1 MNNIESIKEDYV
13 IGDPIRIVCSLG
25 IKEGY
30 IVDFK
35 DSRIKIRPFEEGRK
49 PISISEDSI
58 KDFEEATPPQKSSFN
73 NKLDSSNTPEL
84 VNSTSVEK
92 EDILPNAPSISLSEN
107 KGNIEVPKQKTLD
120 QTGEVAKHTQENNQL
135 SKVPVSISSEEPTS
149 SSNSFLSHK
158 DEEKRLLKEAKQK
171 SKNNYNGSTANS
183 LGNLASLLG
192 VEDTITKIREEELND
207 VVREMGEI
215 QNVGSQFGFIR
226 DFKTN
231 TRLWFAV
238 SELIEADKTNYTRGE
253 YVVYTKSKNYKGDTA
268 LCIHRPMTIK
278 NLLIVVDN
286 LAKNGKRM
294 DANEVLTHI
303 FSSHP
308 NCQAAIE
315 KQKEINRSHQFSTY
329 KTAYSTGETSL
340 YVKAKKYSDSK
351 NFDKA
356 IEYYKKAIEA
366 NQKIES
372 AIKDLG
378 MLYIQLAK
386 KAQTEMVASK
396 YREEAKRLME
406 NHRTSLDDTAGN
418 LSYLENFYYAIKDFR
433 NFKKIAN
440 ALLANADEELEGPR
454 HVFLLNKLASVL
466 IREKQI
472 DQARSLLNKA
482 IDLYPEGT
490 GAMKL
495 LEILDTA
502 SPHID
507 EEIESIISAN
517 EIEISSGRISP
528 FIYATLEEYNEYA
541 GVPPKAINKG
551 KFTKDNLEV
560 VRKLIEQFAEKE
572 FAGRSSDRARYLLT
586 EGKLML
592 ELEPENTFRLRSVM
606 ARYCNDMA
614 KIHTYSNSTS
624 DVIRFFY
631 SEAFALEEKYS
642 ATAPQAAYY
651 LLSIVFDLEKLSKEF
666 SKRPSVD
673 YALGLVLDGVVD
685 MKVWNTIVTMFLYN
699 REITANVLGKL
710 YANSKYQKYAKNAL
724 YEFGE
729 KARINNQDDFKNAW
743 IRVIDNRK
751 NEYKQITRSI
761 RSFENIDDIE
771 TMSIS
776 LQNDLGAVIKPWFV
790 KLDVDRLQQ
799 VMSVVSSSILKYHEA
814 SGFRAKEL
822 NYHEIIT
829 SLTDFMKEILEE
841 PTKLSYEAILPLLKE
856 IRNLVD
862 KSFEKFVESSEP
874 SPTVVLLRTE
884 SAAIDQI
891 VPLQIE
897 VSIDKDSSP
906 INNVEIKILNANGIE
921 MISSGENN
929 PLRRSIE
936 GGEKYIFKPIVKVS
950 RQVMEQGAASID
962 VICEFSNGGA
972 IKQNNSTLSLHLYNS
987 TEYESIYNPYASVAE
1002 SGPLD
1007 ATSNMFYG
1015 HKDYISSI
1023 VSAIMDSA
1031 SKQVIIYGQKR
1042 SGKSSVLNRVKQ
1054 DLENAGAFC
1063 VLFSMGKIVRKISE
1077 YSFYYKI
1084 LKTIKDELV
1093 LLTMDGKNVP
1103 EFSIPTK
1110 NEFIAEDEENP
1121 VETFSKY
1128 MQMFKFACRKTSG
1141 WENRRLVVMIDE
1153 FTYMYGAIK
1162 MNSISDTIMQQW
1174 KAVTQDPLTQFS
1186 AVLVGQDVVPAFK
1199 NEPYARNPFGVI
1211 EDLRLTYLDP
1221 ADAKSL
1227 IINPILHNNES
1238 RYVGGAA
1245 DLIMD
1250 YTACNP
1256 YYIQIFCASLVD
1268 YINEKKYKSI
1278 TEADVTDVANRLTA
1292 GVYALDHA
1300 KFENLLNARETENDA
1315 ESIEDGSEIDE
1326 AIMVYNDD
1334 DVETVLRAIAKASEN
1349 KPFANRSD
1357 IKTNLDPDVEDGII
1371 KQLYSRDVIDQKEKY
1386 QDEISHK
1393 EKYRFIKIKVRLYKE
1408 WLLKH

>member
-418 LSYLENFYYAIKDFR
+418 LSYLENFYYAIKDFQ

-440 ALLANADEELEGPR
+440 TLLANADEELEGPR

-710 YANSKYQKYAKNAL
+710 YANSKYQKYAINAL

-962 VICEFSNGGA
+962 VICEFSNGGT

>member
-308 NCQAAIE
+308 NCQVAIE

-418 LSYLENFYYAIKDFR
+418 LSYLENFYYAIKDFQ

-440 ALLANADEELEGPR
+440 TLLANADEELEGPR

-710 YANSKYQKYAKNAL
+710 YANSKYQKYAINAL

-962 VICEFSNGGA
+962 VICEFSNGGT

>member
-49 PISISEDSI
+49 PISISEESI
-58 KDFEEATPPQKSSFN
+58 KDFEEATPPQGSSLDA
-73 NKLDSSNTPEL
+73 KLDTTNTPEL
-84 VNSTSVEK
+84 GNSLYVK
-92 EDILPNAPSISLSEN
+92 NEDLLLNAPSLSLSEN
-107 KGNIEVPKQKTLD
+107 KDHSEDTKQKVQD
-120 QTGEVAKHTQENNQL
+120 NTGEAIIQEQENDQFSEETT
-135 SKVPVSISSEEPTS
+135 SKSSEKQTN

-158 DEEKRLLKEAKQK
+158 DEEKRILKEAKQK
-171 SKNNYNGSTANS
+171 SKKNFNGGTANS
-183 LGNLASLLG
+183 LGDLASLLG
-192 VEDTITKIREEELND
+192 VEDTITKIRKEENND
-207 VVREMGEI
+207 VIREMGEI
-215 QNVGSQFGFIR
+215 QSVGPQFGFIR

-231 TRLWFAV
+231 AKLWFAV

-253 YVVYTKSKNYKGDTA
+253 YVVYTKSKNYAGDTA
-268 LCIHRPMTIK
+268 LCIHKPMTIK
-278 NLLIVVDN
+278 NLLIIVDN

-329 KTAYSTGETSL
+329 KTAYSTGGTSL
-340 YVKAKKYSDSK
+340 YIKAKKYSDSK

-356 IEYYKKAIEA
+356 IEYYKKAIDA

-386 KAQTEMVASK
+386 KASTEMVASK
-396 YREEAKRLME
+396 YREEAKQLME

-418 LSYLENFYYAIKDFR
+418 LSYLENFYYAIKDFH

-440 ALLANADEELEGPR
+440 TLLSNADEELEGPR

-472 DQARSLLNKA
+472 DQARALLNKA

-517 EIEISSGRISP
+517 EIEISSGKISE
-528 FIYATLEEYNEYA
+528 FIRTTLESFDDYA
-541 GVPPKAINKG
+541 GVPLNAINKG
-551 KFTKDNLEV
+551 KFKKEHLEV
-560 VRKLIEQFAEKE
+560 VRKLIEQFSEKE
-572 FAGRSSDRARYLLT
+572 FAGRASDRARHLLT
-586 EGKLML
+586 EAKMML
-592 ELEPENTFRLRSVM
+592 DLEPDNTFKLRSVL

-614 KIHTYSNSTS
+614 KIHTYSNSS
-624 DVIRFFY
+624 PDVVRFFY
-631 SEAFALEEKYS
+631 SEAFALEENYQ
-642 ATAPQAAYY
+642 ATAQQVAYF
-651 LLSIVFDLEKLSKEF
+651 LLSNVLDLEKLSKEF
-666 SKRPSVD
+666 SKSPSIN
-673 YALGLVLDGVVD
+673 YALGLVLDD
-685 MKVWNTIVTMFLYN
+685 KADLKIWNTMIMMFMYN
-699 REITANVLGKL
+699 RGITANVLGKL
-710 YANSKYQKYAKNAL
+710 YADSKLRVYAINAL
-724 YEFGE
+724 LSYGIREDIHTQE
-729 KARINNQDDFKNAW
+729 DFRNAW
-743 IRVIDNRK
+743 IRVIENRK
-751 NEYKQITRSI
+751 NEYKQIIISLK
-761 RSFENIDDIE
+761 SFEKITDIE
-771 TMSIS
+771 MLSIS
-776 LQNDLGAVIKPWFV
+776 LQNDLNSIIKSWIC
-790 KLDVDRLQQ
+790 KLDIGRLQQ
-799 VMSVVSSSILKYHEA
+799 LISSVSRLLRKYYDA

-822 NYHEIIT
+822 NYHEICTFIKDLIQ
-829 SLTDFMKEILEE
+829 SIQEE
-841 PTKLSYEAILPLLKE
+841 PTKLSYEGLLPLLIQIKD
-856 IRNLVD
+856 LVD

-874 SPTVVLLRTE
+874 SPSIDLLRTE

-897 VSIDKDSSP
+897 VSTDKDSSP
-906 INNVEIKILNANGIE
+906 INNVEIKILSANGIE
-921 MISSGENN
+921 MISSGDNN

-950 RQVMEQGAASID
+950 PLIMEQGAASID
-962 VICEFSNGGA
+962 IICEYSNGGKV
-972 IKQNNSTLSLHLYNS
+972 KQNNSTHSLHLYNS
-987 TEYESIYNPYASVAE
+987 TEYESIYNPYAPVAE

-1007 ATSNMFYG
+1007 AASNMFYG
-1015 HKDYISSI
+1015 HKDYISGI

-1031 SKQVIIYGQKR
+1031 SKQVII
-1042 SGKSSVLNRVKQ
+1042 
-1054 DLENAGAFC
+1054 FC

-1077 YSFYYKI
+1077 FSFYYKI
-1084 LKTIKDELV
+1084 LKTIKDELF

-1128 MQMFKFACRKTSG
+1128 MQMFKLACRKTSG

-1162 MNSISDTIMQQW
+1162 MNSISNTIMQQW

-1221 ADAKSL
+1221 ADAKKL
-1227 IINPILHNNES
+1227 IVNPILNNNES

-1278 TEADVTDVANRLTA
+1278 TEADVTDVANRLTS

-1300 KFENLLNARETENDA
+1300 KFENLLNARETEEDA

-1393 EKYRFIKIKVRLYKE
+1393 EKYRFLKIKVRLYKE

>member
-366 NQKIES
+366 DQKIES

-418 LSYLENFYYAIKDFR
+418 LSYLENFYYAIKDFQ

-440 ALLANADEELEGPR
+440 TLLANADEELEGPR

-710 YANSKYQKYAKNAL
+710 YANSKYQKYSINAL

-962 VICEFSNGGA
+962 VICEFSNGGT